1 MASSEDYLRG
11 LRGGVVDWGAA
22 VRDMRALYGNHAAD
36 RLAADMS
43 VTRRTAERWLARA
56 EGRGS
61 QGSTP
66 KTAKQLSIVDAARNH
81 RAARR
86 IRAARTIHA
95 GRVSVAY
102 SGGGRGE
109 GARVIGDLA
118 IGGTLAADMESVADA
133 VGAGD
138 YELAAEMLDA
148 AVLDAYGV
156 PEGTLEIEDYETGFS
171 LD

>member
-1 MASSEDYLRG
+1 MSSSEEYLQG

-22 VRDMRALYGNHAAD
+22 VRDMRAMFGNHAAD
-36 RLAADMS
+36 RLASALN

-66 KTAKQLSIVDAARNH
+66 RAAKQLSIVEAMRDQ

-86 IRAARTIHA
+86 VRAGRVVHA

-102 SGGGRGE
+102 SGTGRGE
-109 GARVIGDLA
+109 GSRYIGDVPVAAEDMEVVAQA
-118 IGGTLAADMESVADA
+118 IEAGDYGLAAD
-133 VGAGD
+133 
-138 YELAAEMLDA
+138 LLDDV
-148 AVLDAYGV
+148 VLDAYGV
-156 PEGTLEIEDYETGFS
+156 PEGTLSIEDYETGFE
-171 LD
+171 LGE